1 MAFLAV
7 ARRVSMEGV
16 AGSVLDLVGNT
27 PLVRLRKVV
36 QDGYAQVLGKVES
49 FNPGGSIKDRI
60 ALAMV
65 EEAETQGTLRPGYTI
80 VEATSGNSG
89 IALAMVAAA
98 RGYSL
103 VIFMP
108 ENAPPERRRLLARY
122 GVDIRLTPTHLGMEG
137 AYKSAEAM
145 ARSSAEC
152 VVLDVFSNPS
162 VVRVHRETT
171 GREIIEDTRGK
182 VDAFVAGVGTGGTLI
197 GVGERL
203 KEENPSVM
211 IVAVEPATSQVIA
224 RSRPG
229 SHAIPGI
236 GADFVPPLLDRGII
250 DEIMPVT
257 DEEAAQMS
265 LRLAREEGLLVGISS
280 GANVVAS
287 LATAQRLGEGKT
299 VVTVL
304 ADTGERYLTFP
315 M

>member
-1 MAFLAV
+1 
-7 ARRVSMEGV
+7 MEGV

-36 QDGYAQVLGKVES
+36 EDGYAQVLGKVES

-65 EEAETQGTLRPGYTI
+65 VEAETQGTLRPGYTI

-122 GVDIRLTPTHLGMEG
+122 GVDIRLTPAHLSMEG
-137 AYKSAEAM
+137 AYKGAEAM
-145 ARSSAEC
+145 ARSSAQC

-211 IVAVEPATSQVIA
+211 IVAVEPATSQVLA

-250 DEIMPVT
+250 DEIIPVT